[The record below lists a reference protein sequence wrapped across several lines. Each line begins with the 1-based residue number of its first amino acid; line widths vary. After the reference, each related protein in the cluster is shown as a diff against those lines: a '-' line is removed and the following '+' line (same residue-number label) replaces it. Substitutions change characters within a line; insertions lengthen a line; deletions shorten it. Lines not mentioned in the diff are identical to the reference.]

1 MRNTAFCMY
10 ENKGAAQLCDNR
22 AADQHL
28 CSRYIVLIEQSL
40 IYLNPN
46 FKPLLFCTALFVLD
60 IVVNPEDMFSQ
71 DIAHN

>member
-1 MRNTAFCMY
+1 MRNHAFCMC
-10 ENKGAAQLCDNR
+10 ENIGEDQLCDNR
-22 AADQHL
+22 AADQRL
-28 CSRYIVLIEQSL
+28 CFQYIVLKEQSL